1 MRRRICAVGG
11 TLSVCLLAFV
21 ASSAFAAGHKSHS
34 ATQKVTCK
42 TKTSTMVPD
51 GQSSVSPPEQNGTEF
66 GKVHCA
72 KLLGSGVQ
80 QDTFT
85 VPASGDTMA
94 KYWLYFRSGT
104 LYGKYDLTPTGN
116 SSSFLETDWTGTL
129 KVLGGTGAYK
139 GVTGVGTMACKTL
152 DGIHA
157 TCTDRLKLKG
167 MQ

>member
-1 MRRRICAVGG
+1 
-11 TLSVCLLAFV
+11 
-21 ASSAFAAGHKSHS
+21 
-34 ATQKVTCK
+34 
-42 TKTSTMVPD
+42 MVPD